1 MERPRAE
8 AACHF
13 PLALQRSSDDTS
25 ESMVERRSRG
35 GVEEDVCQNNVPP
48 GCII

>member
-1 MERPRAE
+1 MERPWAE
-8 AACHF
+8 TEHRF
-13 PLALQRSSDDTS
+13 PLALQQRSDDTS

-48 GCII
+48 GSII